1 MKRVYLKVKAN
12 ENKVLDKGTFP
23 DTMWRVNLVANNPNP
38 IVVSPGSVE
47 PIPLG
52 IAIKMERATEV
63 KLLLNSDLVNSKGIT
78 ALNSSFVCTNRNEY
92 SSELIALL
100 FNVGISGNCTIKK
113 GDVLGVLAFGSGDES
128 KIDLLIEDDN
138 DKITFWGAYSNLN

>member
-52 IAIKMERATEV
+52 IAFECC
-63 KLLLNSDLVNSKGIT
+63 LLL
-78 ALNSSFVCTNRNEY
+78 
-92 SSELIALL
+92 
-100 FNVGISGNCTIKK
+100 
-113 GDVLGVLAFGSGDES
+113 
-128 KIDLLIEDDN
+128 
-138 DKITFWGAYSNLN
+138 